1 MRDVFGNGL
10 ARIHE
15 GDEPFGDLALAH
27 ARGGNLGQP
36 VVMERNAGGF
46 GVDDHHVL
54 IERAEIGCLGGILQP
69 AISLFDAHGG
79 AFVDVFFYR
88 VSGHIPIFSNRV
100 QPIMNQR
107 MQKHRAV
114 IDKEKNMPATPY
126 YGTYCRFKTADKK
139 AGSQLLGADNLVG
152 DVFDVYF
159 KQEGVETIAWMKNR
173 FGADI
178 GYFDADISRDLQL
191 CQVKG
196 WSLHAVLAS
205 VYFTDS
211 PEPGEFWEK
220 PPLSAMTRNMKPHS
234 MRSPRESPE

>member
-1 MRDVFGNGL
+1 
-10 ARIHE
+10 
-15 GDEPFGDLALAH
+15 
-27 ARGGNLGQP
+27 
-36 VVMERNAGGF
+36 
-46 GVDDHHVL
+46 
-54 IERAEIGCLGGILQP
+54 
-69 AISLFDAHGG
+69 
-79 AFVDVFFYR
+79 
-88 VSGHIPIFSNRV
+88 
-100 QPIMNQR
+100 MNQR

-234 MRSPRESPE
+234 MRSPRNRRNDFAGRATRRAFGCRFGAEDHRFKRVLASRRPRA